1 MKNIFQYL
9 TSSLL
14 LLTFHLNAQDCE
26 LPGAYP
32 GTITGSNMTIMLLPG
47 FMQNLPNIDE
57 NAYVVAISESGFVFG
72 SAPVYGVDQ
81 TSLAVWGD
89 DISSSDLIDGAED
102 GELISFQLIS
112 GDDLYQV
119 AYTSPVNYQTNGLAF
134 LNDVN
139 YNLIDCSIVPGC
151 IYNWADNYNPLA
163 TEDDGSCY
171 LYGCLNPNAFN
182 YNSNVT
188 YEDSSCLFGESYLNQ
203 IISERDALQELSDSF
218 ENQIVD
224 LQNQLSLAMQN
235 QDDGVYQADVD
246 ALEDQIDTLILQ
258 IAELSHNSL
267 DAQLVYFENQID
279 VDNPSQYNVLLHAFT
294 AVSEAYAECNPNVYG
309 RIPMTL
315 YEGWNMIAYNLLY
328 ETNAANTFISIFD
341 KMMLLKS
348 NDGNIYWP
356 LYNFNGIGVLLP
368 GQGYQ
373 IKMNETVDEFYFE

>member
-1 MKNIFQYL
+1 MKNIVQYL
-9 TSSLL
+9 TSTLL

-26 LPGAYP
+26 LPEAYP
-32 GTITGSNMTIMLLPG
+32 GTITGSNMTVMLLPG
-47 FMQNLPNIDE
+47 FIQSLPNINE

-72 SAPVYGVDQ
+72 SALVFGQSQ

-89 DISSSDLIDGAED
+89 ESPSDDLVNGALS
-102 GELISFQLIS
+102 GELITFQLIS
-112 GDDLYQV
+112 GEDLYQV
-119 AYTSPVNYQTNGLAF
+119 VYTSPVNYETNGLAF

-139 YNLIDCSIVPGC
+139 FDLIDCSIVPGC
-151 IYNWADNYNPLA
+151 IHNWADNYNPLS

-171 LYGCLNPNAFN
+171 LYGCHNPHASN
-182 YNSNVT
+182 YNAYVT
-188 YEDSSCLFGESYLNQ
+188 FDDNSCLFDESYLNQ
-203 IISERDALQELSDSF
+203 IILERDTLQELSDTF
-218 ENQIVD
+218 ESQIVD
-224 LQNQLSLAMQN
+224 LQNQLSLAIQN

-294 AVSEAYAECNPNVYG
+294 AVSEAYAECNPNLYG

-315 YEGWNMIAYNLLY
+315 YEGWNMIAYNLVY

-356 LYNFNGIGVLLP
+356 LYNYNGIGVLLP